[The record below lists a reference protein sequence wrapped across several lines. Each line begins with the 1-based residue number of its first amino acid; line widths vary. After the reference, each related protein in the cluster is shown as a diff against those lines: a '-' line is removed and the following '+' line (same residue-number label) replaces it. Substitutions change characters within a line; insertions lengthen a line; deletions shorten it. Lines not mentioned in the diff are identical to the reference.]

1 MIGEGFLDIEITGTK
16 NLHQYDELAKI
27 FLQPSQYAVHGP
39 DGEKRE
45 DGHKDVS
52 KGKVTHL
59 KYHVAADEAAGKFE
73 DRYSSARKMYEDL
86 ARYTGKRPKWGVLT
100 GIRPVKLA
108 GEIADN
114 ILREKDEE
122 EAFRETEEILKERYL
137 ANREKASLVMEIL
150 KYQGSTAGKAMDGR
164 FSMYIGIPFCPTR
177 CLYCSFTSNKADE
190 KAMEDY
196 VDALL
201 REIAFAGEETAKRGI
216 TPESIYIGGGT
227 PTALGDDL
235 LRKVLG
241 AVHENFDLKDL
252 REFTVEAGRP
262 DTINEGKLN
271 VLKEYGIQKISIN
284 PQSMKQRTLDLIG
297 RRHKVEDTLRAFEMA
312 RSAGISSINMDL
324 IAGLPEENNEDFAES
339 LEEVIS
345 LGPDKITL
353 HTLAVKRASRLK
365 EQDENFSY
373 KDEEIREE
381 MLAFAHRRLRE
392 EGYRPYYLY
401 RQKYTSGNTENTG
414 WCKNDD
420 VGIYNI
426 RIMDEHQSILALGAG
441 GVSKRYYPEE
451 NRLERIPN
459 VSNYEI
465 YIEKIDEM
473 IERKMKSFF

>member
-1 MIGEGFLDIEITGTK
+1 M
-16 NLHQYDELAKI
+16 
-27 FLQPSQYAVHGP
+27 
-39 DGEKRE
+39 
-45 DGHKDVS
+45 
-52 KGKVTHL
+52 
-59 KYHVAADEAAGKFE
+59 
-73 DRYSSARKMYEDL
+73 
-86 ARYTGKRPKWGVLT
+86 
-100 GIRPVKLA
+100 
-108 GEIADN
+108 
-114 ILREKDEE
+114 
-122 EAFRETEEILKERYL
+122 
-137 ANREKASLVMEIL
+137 
-150 KYQGSTAGKAMDGR
+150 
-164 FSMYIGIPFCPTR
+164 
-177 CLYCSFTSNKADE
+177 
-190 KAMEDY
+190 
-196 VDALL
+196 
-201 REIAFAGEETAKRGI
+201 
-216 TPESIYIGGGT
+216 
-227 PTALGDDL
+227 
-235 LRKVLG
+235 
-241 AVHENFDLKDL
+241 
-252 REFTVEAGRP
+252 EAGRP

-284 PQSMKQRTLDLIG
+284 PQSMKQKTLDLIG

-312 RSAGISSINMDL
+312 RNAGISSINMDL

-365 EQDENFSY
+365 KQDENFSY
-373 KDEEIREE
+373 RDEEIREE

-465 YIEKIDEM
+465 YIERIDEM
-473 IERKMKSFF
+473 IGRKRNALFTNG